1 MIGFNPLPDIS
12 LGDMEAVMDLG
23 NELNLFKTNSDVS
36 REKEKV
42 SHIDTDRIMQTF
54 SIQPIVKET
63 KQAEQAERQS
73 ETRVSFEE
81 ISQGLEDGSDL
92 EDVSGLEDG
101 SDLEDISGLEGIF
114 GEQDGE
120 QDDLGDIDI
129 DDLDGLGLDDL
140 EGFGDEEEETAEVRE
155 EAKPQ
160 APPIQQIQQTR
171 QVDISE
177 EDEDDEFGDLASLA
191 GFGEEDETD
200 GPDGPAVQSNTKQ
213 VKSNEDEQDEF
224 DISFDDG
231 LEGFVDEEPKQ
242 EKIQPAKPLNRQ
254 AAQVKPIP
262 EETTSIEEELS
273 QEEIELQERIVRAN
287 KIKQQEEAKTERLRL
302 LRQQA
307 QEAEQQAQEAKNK
320 RLAEQERLSSKQL
333 QQVSSKK
340 ETPKPVQKDEARE
353 AMLKKQR
360 LQDNLAKLAL
370 LNSAKK
376 NVDTTK
382 RQAGSKETKVSE
394 DDARYKYYA
403 GLDIDAL
410 YDEVKLFLKKHNIEK
425 KLIDKKILEAEFGT
439 ANIHKLMLKSYLISM
454 KKGVTIGK

>member
-63 KQAEQAERQS
+63 KQAEGQS

-81 ISQGLEDGSDL
+81 ISQDL
-92 EDVSGLEDG
+92 EDS

-129 DDLDGLGLDDL
+129 DGLGLDDL

-155 EAKPQ
+155 EAKHQ

-200 GPDGPAVQSNTKQ
+200 GPDEPAVQSNTKQ

-273 QEEIELQERIVRAN
+273 QEEIELQERIARAN
-287 KIKQQEEAKTERLRL
+287 KIKQQEEAKAERLRL

>member
-92 EDVSGLEDG
+92 ED
-101 SDLEDISGLEGIF
+101 ISGLEGIF

-140 EGFGDEEEETAEVRE
+140 EGFGDGEEETAEVRE

-160 APPIQQIQQTR
+160 APPIQQIQQAR

-200 GPDGPAVQSNTKQ
+200 GPGEPAVQSNTKQ

-242 EKIQPAKPLNRQ
+242 EKIQPAKSLNRQ

-262 EETTSIEEELS
+262 EETTSIEELS
-273 QEEIELQERIVRAN
+273 QEEIELQERIARAN
-287 KIKQQEEAKTERLRL
+287 KIKQQEEAKAERLRL

>member
-73 ETRVSFEE
+73 ETRVIFEE
-81 ISQGLEDGSDL
+81 ISQDLEGSSDL
-92 EDVSGLEDG
+92 EDS
-101 SDLEDISGLEGIF
+101 SDLEGIF
-114 GEQDGE
+114 GEQD
-120 QDDLGDIDI
+120 DIGDIDI
-129 DDLDGLGLDDL
+129 DGLDGLGLDDL

-160 APPIQQIQQTR
+160 APHIQQIQQAR

-200 GPDGPAVQSNTKQ
+200 GPDEPAVQSNTKQ

-273 QEEIELQERIVRAN
+273 QEEIELHERIARAN

-320 RLAEQERLSSKQL
+320 RLAEQERLNGKQL

-425 KLIDKKILEAEFGT
+425 KLIDRKILEAEFGT

>member
-73 ETRVSFEE
+73 ETRVNFEE
-81 ISQGLEDGSDL
+81 ISQGP
-92 EDVSGLEDG
+92 EDG

-140 EGFGDEEEETAEVRE
+140 EGFGDGEEETAEVRE

-160 APPIQQIQQTR
+160 APPIQQIQQAR

-200 GPDGPAVQSNTKQ
+200 GPDEPAVQSNTKQ

-242 EKIQPAKPLNRQ
+242 EKIQPAKSLNRQ

-262 EETTSIEEELS
+262 EETTSIEELS
-273 QEEIELQERIVRAN
+273 QEEIELQERIARAN
-287 KIKQQEEAKTERLRL
+287 KIKQQEEAKAERLRL

-320 RLAEQERLSSKQL
+320 RLAEQEGLSSKQL

>member
-92 EDVSGLEDG
+92 ED
-101 SDLEDISGLEGIF
+101 ISGLEGIF

-140 EGFGDEEEETAEVRE
+140 EGFGDGEEETAEVRE

-160 APPIQQIQQTR
+160 APPIQQIQQAR

-191 GFGEEDETD
+191 GFVEEDETD
-200 GPDGPAVQSNTKQ
+200 GPDEPAVQSNTKQ

-242 EKIQPAKPLNRQ
+242 EKIQPAKSLNRQ

-262 EETTSIEEELS
+262 EETTSIEELS
-273 QEEIELQERIVRAN
+273 QEEIELQERIARAN
-287 KIKQQEEAKTERLRL
+287 KIKQQEEAKAERLRL

>member
-73 ETRVSFEE
+73 ETRVIFEE
-81 ISQGLEDGSDL
+81 ISQDLEGSSDL
-92 EDVSGLEDG
+92 EDS
-101 SDLEDISGLEGIF
+101 SDLEGIF
-114 GEQDGE
+114 GEQD
-120 QDDLGDIDI
+120 DIGDIDI
-129 DDLDGLGLDDL
+129 DGLDGLGLDDL

-160 APPIQQIQQTR
+160 APHIQQIQQAR

-191 GFGEEDETD
+191 GFGEEDETG
-200 GPDGPAVQSNTKQ
+200 GPDEPAVQSNTKQ

-273 QEEIELQERIVRAN
+273 QEEIELQERIARAN

-320 RLAEQERLSSKQL
+320 RLAEQERLNGKQL

>member
-92 EDVSGLEDG
+92 ED
-101 SDLEDISGLEGIF
+101 ISGLEGIF

-140 EGFGDEEEETAEVRE
+140 EGFGDREEETAEVRE

-160 APPIQQIQQTR
+160 APPIQQIQQAR

-200 GPDGPAVQSNTKQ
+200 GPDEPAVQSNTKQ

-242 EKIQPAKPLNRQ
+242 EKIQPAKSLNRQ

-262 EETTSIEEELS
+262 EETTSIEELS
-273 QEEIELQERIVRAN
+273 QEEIELQERIARAN
-287 KIKQQEEAKTERLRL
+287 KIKQQEEAKAERLRL

>member
-73 ETRVSFEE
+73 ETRVIFEE
-81 ISQGLEDGSDL
+81 ISQDLEGSSDL
-92 EDVSGLEDG
+92 EDS
-101 SDLEDISGLEGIF
+101 SDLEGIF
-114 GEQDGE
+114 GEQD
-120 QDDLGDIDI
+120 DIGDIDI
-129 DDLDGLGLDDL
+129 DGLDGLGLDDL

-155 EAKPQ
+155 ETKPQ
-160 APPIQQIQQTR
+160 APHIQQIQQAR

-200 GPDGPAVQSNTKQ
+200 GPDEPAVQSNTKQ

-273 QEEIELQERIVRAN
+273 QEEIELQERIARAN

-320 RLAEQERLSSKQL
+320 RLAEQERLNGKQL

>member
-92 EDVSGLEDG
+92 ED
-101 SDLEDISGLEGIF
+101 ISGLEGIF

-140 EGFGDEEEETAEVRE
+140 EGFGDGEEETAEVRE

-160 APPIQQIQQTR
+160 APPIQQIQQAR

-200 GPDGPAVQSNTKQ
+200 GPDEPAVQSNTKQ

-242 EKIQPAKPLNRQ
+242 EKIQPAKSLNRQ

-262 EETTSIEEELS
+262 EETTSIEELS
-273 QEEIELQERIVRAN
+273 QEEIELQERIARAN
-287 KIKQQEEAKTERLRL
+287 KIKQQEEAKAERLRL

-382 RQAGSKETKVSE
+382 RQAGSKETRVSE

>member
-73 ETRVSFEE
+73 ETRVIFEE
-81 ISQGLEDGSDL
+81 ISQDL
-92 EDVSGLEDG
+92 EGSSDMEDS
-101 SDLEDISGLEGIF
+101 SDLEGIF
-114 GEQDGE
+114 GEQD
-120 QDDLGDIDI
+120 DIGDIDI
-129 DDLDGLGLDDL
+129 DGLDGLGLDDL

-160 APPIQQIQQTR
+160 APHIQQIQQAR

-200 GPDGPAVQSNTKQ
+200 GPDEPAVQSNTKQ

-273 QEEIELQERIVRAN
+273 QEEIELQERIARAN

-320 RLAEQERLSSKQL
+320 RLAEQERLNGKQL

>member
-92 EDVSGLEDG
+92 ED
-101 SDLEDISGLEGIF
+101 ISGLEGIF

-140 EGFGDEEEETAEVRE
+140 EGFGDGEEETAEVRE

-160 APPIQQIQQTR
+160 APPIQQIQQAR

-200 GPDGPAVQSNTKQ
+200 GPDEPAVQSNTKQ

-242 EKIQPAKPLNRQ
+242 EKIQPAKSLNRQ

-262 EETTSIEEELS
+262 EETTSIEELS
-273 QEEIELQERIVRAN
+273 QEEIELQERIARAN
-287 KIKQQEEAKTERLRL
+287 KIKQQEEAKAERLRL

-320 RLAEQERLSSKQL
+320 RLAEQEGLSSKQL

>member
-73 ETRVSFEE
+73 ETRVIFEE
-81 ISQGLEDGSDL
+81 ISQDLEGSSDL
-92 EDVSGLEDG
+92 EDS
-101 SDLEDISGLEGIF
+101 SDLEGIF
-114 GEQDGE
+114 GEQD
-120 QDDLGDIDI
+120 DIGDIDI
-129 DDLDGLGLDDL
+129 DGLDGLGLDDL

-160 APPIQQIQQTR
+160 APHIQQIQQAR

-200 GPDGPAVQSNTKQ
+200 EPDEPAVQSNTKQ

-273 QEEIELQERIVRAN
+273 QEEIELQERIARAN

-320 RLAEQERLSSKQL
+320 RLAEQERLNGKQL

>member
-63 KQAEQAERQS
+63 KQAEQAEKQS

-81 ISQGLEDGSDL
+81 ISQ
-92 EDVSGLEDG
+92 GLEDG

-140 EGFGDEEEETAEVRE
+140 EGFGDGEEETAEVRE

-160 APPIQQIQQTR
+160 APPIQQIQQAR

-200 GPDGPAVQSNTKQ
+200 GPDEPAVQSNTKQ

-242 EKIQPAKPLNRQ
+242 EKIQPAKSLNRQ

-262 EETTSIEEELS
+262 EETTSIEELS
-273 QEEIELQERIVRAN
+273 QEEIELQERIARAN
-287 KIKQQEEAKTERLRL
+287 KIKQQEEAKAERLRL

>member
-81 ISQGLEDGSDL
+81 ISQGP
-92 EDVSGLEDG
+92 EDG

-140 EGFGDEEEETAEVRE
+140 EGFGDGEEETAEVRE

-160 APPIQQIQQTR
+160 APPIQQIQQAR

-200 GPDGPAVQSNTKQ
+200 GPDEPAVQSNTKQ

-242 EKIQPAKPLNRQ
+242 EKIQPAKSLNRQ

-262 EETTSIEEELS
+262 EETTSIEELS
-273 QEEIELQERIVRAN
+273 QEEIELQERIARAN
-287 KIKQQEEAKTERLRL
+287 KIKQQEEAKAERLRL

>member
-73 ETRVSFEE
+73 ETRVIFEE
-81 ISQGLEDGSDL
+81 ISQDLEGSSDL
-92 EDVSGLEDG
+92 EDS
-101 SDLEDISGLEGIF
+101 SDLEGIF
-114 GEQDGE
+114 GEQD
-120 QDDLGDIDI
+120 DIGDIDI
-129 DDLDGLGLDDL
+129 DGLDGLGLDDL

-160 APPIQQIQQTR
+160 APHIQQIQQAR

-200 GPDGPAVQSNTKQ
+200 GPDGPDEPAVQSNTKQ

-273 QEEIELQERIVRAN
+273 QEEIELHERIARAN

-320 RLAEQERLSSKQL
+320 RLAEQERLNGKQL

>member
-73 ETRVSFEE
+73 ETRVIFEE
-81 ISQGLEDGSDL
+81 ISQDLEGSSDL
-92 EDVSGLEDG
+92 EDS
-101 SDLEDISGLEGIF
+101 SDLEGIF
-114 GEQDGE
+114 GEQD
-120 QDDLGDIDI
+120 DIGDIDI
-129 DDLDGLGLDDL
+129 GGLDGLGLDDL

-160 APPIQQIQQTR
+160 APHIQQIQQAR

-200 GPDGPAVQSNTKQ
+200 GPDEPAVQSNTKQ

-273 QEEIELQERIVRAN
+273 QEEIELQERIARAN

-320 RLAEQERLSSKQL
+320 RLAEQERLNGKQL

>member
-73 ETRVSFEE
+73 ETRVIFEE
-81 ISQGLEDGSDL
+81 ISQDLEGSSDL
-92 EDVSGLEDG
+92 EDS
-101 SDLEDISGLEGIF
+101 SDLEGIF
-114 GEQDGE
+114 GEQD
-120 QDDLGDIDI
+120 DIGDIDI
-129 DDLDGLGLDDL
+129 DGLDGLGLDDL

-160 APPIQQIQQTR
+160 APHIQQIQQAR

-200 GPDGPAVQSNTKQ
+200 GPDEPAVQSNTKQ

-231 LEGFVDEEPKQ
+231 LEGFVDEEPEQ

-273 QEEIELQERIVRAN
+273 QEEIELQERIARAN

-320 RLAEQERLSSKQL
+320 RLAEQERLNGKQL

>member
-73 ETRVSFEE
+73 ETRVIFEE
-81 ISQGLEDGSDL
+81 ISQDLEGSSDL
-92 EDVSGLEDG
+92 EDS
-101 SDLEDISGLEGIF
+101 SDLEGIF
-114 GEQDGE
+114 GEQD
-120 QDDLGDIDI
+120 DIGDIDI
-129 DDLDGLGLDDL
+129 DGLDGLGLDDL

-160 APPIQQIQQTR
+160 APHIQQIQQAR

-200 GPDGPAVQSNTKQ
+200 GPDEPAVQSNTKQ

-242 EKIQPAKPLNRQ
+242 EKIQPAKLLNRQ

-273 QEEIELQERIVRAN
+273 QEEIELQERIARAN

-320 RLAEQERLSSKQL
+320 RLAEQERLNGKQL

>member
-42 SHIDTDRIMQTF
+42 SHIDTDRIMQAF

-81 ISQGLEDGSDL
+81 ISQGL

-129 DDLDGLGLDDL
+129 DGLDGLGLDDL

-160 APPIQQIQQTR
+160 APLIQQIQQAR

-177 EDEDDEFGDLASLA
+177 EDDEFGDLASLA

-200 GPDGPAVQSNTKQ
+200 GQDGPAVQSNTKQ

-273 QEEIELQERIVRAN
+273 QEEIELQERIARAN

-320 RLAEQERLSSKQL
+320 RLAEQERSSSKQL

>member
-73 ETRVSFEE
+73 ETRVIFEE
-81 ISQGLEDGSDL
+81 ISQDLEGSSDL
-92 EDVSGLEDG
+92 EDS
-101 SDLEDISGLEGIF
+101 SDLEGIF
-114 GEQDGE
+114 GEQD
-120 QDDLGDIDI
+120 DIGDIDI
-129 DDLDGLGLDDL
+129 DGLDGLGLDDL

-160 APPIQQIQQTR
+160 APHIQQIQQAR

-200 GPDGPAVQSNTKQ
+200 GPDEPAVQSNTKQ

-254 AAQVKPIP
+254 AAQVKQIP

-273 QEEIELQERIVRAN
+273 QEEIELQERIARAN

-320 RLAEQERLSSKQL
+320 RLAEQERLNGKQL

>member
-73 ETRVSFEE
+73 ETRVIFEE
-81 ISQGLEDGSDL
+81 ISQDLEGSSDL
-92 EDVSGLEDG
+92 EDS
-101 SDLEDISGLEGIF
+101 SDLEGIF
-114 GEQDGE
+114 GEQD
-120 QDDLGDIDI
+120 DIGDIDI
-129 DDLDGLGLDDL
+129 DGLDGLGLDDL

-160 APPIQQIQQTR
+160 APHIQQIQQAR

-200 GPDGPAVQSNTKQ
+200 GPDEPAVQSNTKQ

-273 QEEIELQERIVRAN
+273 QEEIELQERIARAN

-320 RLAEQERLSSKQL
+320 RLAEQERLNGKQL

-376 NVDTTK
+376 NVDTAK

>member
-92 EDVSGLEDG
+92 ED
-101 SDLEDISGLEGIF
+101 ISGLEGIF

-140 EGFGDEEEETAEVRE
+140 EGFGDGEEETAEVRE

-160 APPIQQIQQTR
+160 APPIQQIQQAR

-242 EKIQPAKPLNRQ
+242 EKIQPAKSLNRQ

-262 EETTSIEEELS
+262 EETTSIEELS
-273 QEEIELQERIVRAN
+273 QEEIELQERIARAN
-287 KIKQQEEAKTERLRL
+287 KIKQQEEAKAERLRL

>member
-129 DDLDGLGLDDL
+129 DGLDGLGLDDL

-160 APPIQQIQQTR
+160 APPIQQIQQAR

-191 GFGEEDETD
+191 GFGEEDET
-200 GPDGPAVQSNTKQ
+200 DGPAVQSNTKQ

-273 QEEIELQERIVRAN
+273 QEEIELQERIARAN
-287 KIKQQEEAKTERLRL
+287 KIKQQEEAKAERLRL

-340 ETPKPVQKDEARE
+340 ETSKPAQKDEARE

-382 RQAGSKETKVSE
+382 RQADSKETKVSE

>member
-92 EDVSGLEDG
+92 ED
-101 SDLEDISGLEGIF
+101 ISGLEGIF

-140 EGFGDEEEETAEVRE
+140 EGFGDGEEETAEVRE

-160 APPIQQIQQTR
+160 APPIQQIQQAR

-200 GPDGPAVQSNTKQ
+200 GPDEPAVQSNTKQ

-242 EKIQPAKPLNRQ
+242 EKIQPAKSLNRQ

-262 EETTSIEEELS
+262 EETTSIEELS
-273 QEEIELQERIVRAN
+273 QEEIELQERIARAN
-287 KIKQQEEAKTERLRL
+287 KIKQQEEAKAERLRL

-425 KLIDKKILEAEFGT
+425 KVIDKKILEAEFGT

>member
-73 ETRVSFEE
+73 ETRVIFEE
-81 ISQGLEDGSDL
+81 ISQDLEGSSDL
-92 EDVSGLEDG
+92 EDS
-101 SDLEDISGLEGIF
+101 SDLEGIF
-114 GEQDGE
+114 GEQD
-120 QDDLGDIDI
+120 DIGDIDI
-129 DDLDGLGLDDL
+129 DGLDGLGLDDL

-155 EAKPQ
+155 EAKTQ
-160 APPIQQIQQTR
+160 APHIQQIQQAR

-200 GPDGPAVQSNTKQ
+200 GPDEPAVQSNTKQ

-273 QEEIELQERIVRAN
+273 QEEIELQERIARAN

-320 RLAEQERLSSKQL
+320 RLAEQERLNGKQL

>member
-73 ETRVSFEE
+73 ETRVIFEE
-81 ISQGLEDGSDL
+81 ISQDLEGSSDL
-92 EDVSGLEDG
+92 EDS
-101 SDLEDISGLEGIF
+101 SDLEGIF
-114 GEQDGE
+114 GEQD
-120 QDDLGDIDI
+120 DIGDIDI
-129 DDLDGLGLDDL
+129 DGLDGLGLDDL

-160 APPIQQIQQTR
+160 APHIQQIQQAR

-200 GPDGPAVQSNTKQ
+200 GPDEPAVQSNTKQ

-273 QEEIELQERIVRAN
+273 QEEIELQERIARAN

-320 RLAEQERLSSKQL
+320 RLAEQERLNGKQL

>member
-92 EDVSGLEDG
+92 ED
-101 SDLEDISGLEGIF
+101 ISGLEGIF

-140 EGFGDEEEETAEVRE
+140 EGFGDGEEETAEVRE

-160 APPIQQIQQTR
+160 APPIQQIQQAR

-200 GPDGPAVQSNTKQ
+200 GPDEPAVQSNTKQ

-242 EKIQPAKPLNRQ
+242 EKIQPAKSLNRQ

-262 EETTSIEEELS
+262 EETTSIEELS
-273 QEEIELQERIVRAN
+273 QEEIELQERIARAN
-287 KIKQQEEAKTERLRL
+287 KIKQQEEAKAERLRL

-320 RLAEQERLSSKQL
+320 RLTEQERLSSKQL

>member
-63 KQAEQAERQS
+63 KQAEQAEGQS

-81 ISQGLEDGSDL
+81 ISQ
-92 EDVSGLEDG
+92 GLEDG

-140 EGFGDEEEETAEVRE
+140 EGFGDGEEETAEVRE

-160 APPIQQIQQTR
+160 APPIQQIQQAR

-200 GPDGPAVQSNTKQ
+200 GPDEPAVQSNTKQ

-242 EKIQPAKPLNRQ
+242 EKIQPAKSLNRQ

-262 EETTSIEEELS
+262 EETTSIEELS
-273 QEEIELQERIVRAN
+273 QEEIELQERIARAN
-287 KIKQQEEAKTERLRL
+287 KIKQQEEAKAERLRL

>member
-92 EDVSGLEDG
+92 ED
-101 SDLEDISGLEGIF
+101 ISGLGGIF

-140 EGFGDEEEETAEVRE
+140 EGFGDGEEETAEVRE

-160 APPIQQIQQTR
+160 APPIQQIQQAR

-200 GPDGPAVQSNTKQ
+200 GPDEPAVQSNTKQ

-242 EKIQPAKPLNRQ
+242 EKIQPAKSLNRQ

-262 EETTSIEEELS
+262 EETTSIEELS
-273 QEEIELQERIVRAN
+273 QEEIELQERIARAN
-287 KIKQQEEAKTERLRL
+287 KIKQQEEAKAERLRL

>member
-92 EDVSGLEDG
+92 ED
-101 SDLEDISGLEGIF
+101 ISGLEGIF

-140 EGFGDEEEETAEVRE
+140 EGFGDGEEETAEVRE

-160 APPIQQIQQTR
+160 APPIQQIQQAR

-200 GPDGPAVQSNTKQ
+200 GPDEPAVQSNTKQ

-242 EKIQPAKPLNRQ
+242 EKIQPAKSLNRQ

-262 EETTSIEEELS
+262 EETTSIEELS
-273 QEEIELQERIVRAN
+273 QEEIELQERIARAN
-287 KIKQQEEAKTERLRL
+287 KIKQQEEAKAERLRL

>member
-92 EDVSGLEDG
+92 ED
-101 SDLEDISGLEGIF
+101 ISGLEGIF

-140 EGFGDEEEETAEVRE
+140 EGFGDGGEETAEVRE

-160 APPIQQIQQTR
+160 APPIQQIQQAR

-200 GPDGPAVQSNTKQ
+200 GPDEPAVQSNTKQ

-242 EKIQPAKPLNRQ
+242 EKIQPAKSLNRQ

-262 EETTSIEEELS
+262 EETTSIEELS
-273 QEEIELQERIVRAN
+273 QEEIELQERIARAN
-287 KIKQQEEAKTERLRL
+287 KIKQQEEAKAERLRL

>member
-73 ETRVSFEE
+73 ETRVIFEE
-81 ISQGLEDGSDL
+81 ISQDLEGSSDL
-92 EDVSGLEDG
+92 EDS
-101 SDLEDISGLEGIF
+101 SDLEGIF
-114 GEQDGE
+114 GEQD
-120 QDDLGDIDI
+120 DIGDIDI
-129 DDLDGLGLDDL
+129 DGLDGLGLDDL

-160 APPIQQIQQTR
+160 APHIQQIQQAR

-200 GPDGPAVQSNTKQ
+200 GPDELAVQSNTKQ

-273 QEEIELQERIVRAN
+273 QEEIELQERIARAN

-320 RLAEQERLSSKQL
+320 RLAEQERLNGKQL

-425 KLIDKKILEAEFGT
+425 KLIDRKILEAEFGT

>member
-73 ETRVSFEE
+73 ETRVIFEE
-81 ISQGLEDGSDL
+81 ISQDLEGSSDL
-92 EDVSGLEDG
+92 EDS
-101 SDLEDISGLEGIF
+101 SDLEGIF
-114 GEQDGE
+114 GEQD
-120 QDDLGDIDI
+120 DIGDIDI
-129 DDLDGLGLDDL
+129 DGLDGLGLDDL

-160 APPIQQIQQTR
+160 APHIQQIQQAR

-200 GPDGPAVQSNTKQ
+200 GPDEPAVQSNTKQ

-273 QEEIELQERIVRAN
+273 QEEIELHERIARAN

-320 RLAEQERLSSKQL
+320 RLAEQERLNGKQL

>member
-92 EDVSGLEDG
+92 ED
-101 SDLEDISGLEGIF
+101 ISGLEGIF

-129 DDLDGLGLDDL
+129 DGLDGLGLDDL
-140 EGFGDEEEETAEVRE
+140 EGFGDGEEETAEVRE

-160 APPIQQIQQTR
+160 APPIQQIQQAR

-200 GPDGPAVQSNTKQ
+200 GPDEPAVQSNTKQ

-242 EKIQPAKPLNRQ
+242 EKIQPAKSLNRQ

-262 EETTSIEEELS
+262 EETTSIEELS
-273 QEEIELQERIVRAN
+273 QEEIELQERIARAN
-287 KIKQQEEAKTERLRL
+287 KIKQQEEAKAERLRL

>member
-73 ETRVSFEE
+73 ETRVIFEE
-81 ISQGLEDGSDL
+81 ISQDLEGSSDL
-92 EDVSGLEDG
+92 EDS
-101 SDLEDISGLEGIF
+101 SDLEGIF
-114 GEQDGE
+114 GEQD
-120 QDDLGDIDI
+120 DIGDIDI
-129 DDLDGLGLDDL
+129 DGLDGLGLDDL

-160 APPIQQIQQTR
+160 APHIQQIQQAR

-200 GPDGPAVQSNTKQ
+200 GPDELAVQSNTKQ

-273 QEEIELQERIVRAN
+273 QEEIELHERIARAN

-320 RLAEQERLSSKQL
+320 RLAEQERLNGKQL

-425 KLIDKKILEAEFGT
+425 KLIDRKILEAEFGT

>member
-92 EDVSGLEDG
+92 ED
-101 SDLEDISGLEGIF
+101 ISGLEGIF

-140 EGFGDEEEETAEVRE
+140 EGFGDGEEETAEVRE

-160 APPIQQIQQTR
+160 APPIQQIQQAR

-200 GPDGPAVQSNTKQ
+200 GPDEPAVQSNTKQ

-242 EKIQPAKPLNRQ
+242 EKIQPAKSLNRQ
-254 AAQVKPIP
+254 AAQFKPIP
-262 EETTSIEEELS
+262 EETTSIEELS
-273 QEEIELQERIVRAN
+273 QEEIELQERIARAN
-287 KIKQQEEAKTERLRL
+287 KIKQQEEAKAERLRL